1 MSKITKIEVQK
12 NNHERFNIY
21 IDNEFAIGI
30 SIDTLVAFNIKK
42 GDELDIDELKSL
54 AQREYQQQANN
65 HAIQYLSYR
74 KRTRKEIATQLRK
87 EGYEED
93 IIHEAIAYCER
104 LKLIDHRD
112 YMISLKN
119 TMLRTTDKGPEVFRQ
134 KLHQA
139 GIEADL
145 IEEGVRVYEEEQ
157 PFESIVDIGQKI
169 MNQKKGPPSKVKVK
183 VQQSLQ
189 QKGFTL
195 DTIFKVMDALDF
207 KQDPDTVD
215 NLLQRDLEKVYN
227 KYQKKYEGKPLYMK
241 TVEALLRKGYPY
253 DDIQRKLT
261 ESGIDHD

>member
-42 GDELDIDELKSL
+42 GDELDIDELKPL

-169 MNQKKGPPSKVKVK
+169 MNQKKDLP
-183 VQQSLQ
+183 
-189 QKGFTL
+189 QK
-195 DTIFKVMDALDF
+195 
-207 KQDPDTVD
+207 
-215 NLLQRDLEKVYN
+215 
-227 KYQKKYEGKPLYMK
+227 
-241 TVEALLRKGYPY
+241 
-253 DDIQRKLT
+253 
-261 ESGIDHD
+261 

>member
-21 IDNEFAIGI
+21 VDEVFAIGI
-30 SIDTLVAFNIKK
+30 SMDTLVAFNIKK
-42 GDELDIDELKSL
+42 GDEIDTAELKAL
-54 AQREYQQQANN
+54 ASREHQQQAIN

-74 KRTRKEIATQLRK
+74 KRTRKEIYTQLNK
-87 EGYEED
+87 EGYED
-93 IIHEAIAYCER
+93 DVITEAIAYCDR

-112 YMISLKN
+112 FMLSLKN

-134 KLHQA
+134 KLSQA

-145 IEEGVRVYEEEQ
+145 IDEGVHLYEEEQ
-157 PFESIVDIGQKI
+157 SFERIIQIAKKI
-169 MNQKKGPPSKVKVK
+169 MDQKKGPTSKVKVK

-195 DTIFKVMDALDF
+195 DTIFKVIDVLDF
-207 KQDPDTVD
+207 TQDPETVD

-227 KYQKKYEGKPLYMK
+227 KYQKKHEGKTLYMK
-241 TVEALLRKGYPY
+241 TVEALLRKGYTY
-253 DDIQRKLT
+253 DDIKRKLT
-261 ESGIDHD
+261 ESGIDHE